1 MRGPPEPRIWTAT
14 GLPAQ
19 VCARAPGD
27 RASRAR
33 TQRVMCR
40 VMMKNHYR
48 SRSRFVEAG
57 SQSSSDGNSCSP
69 RATRLEMRFA
79 RQSLH
84 PDVAAFG
91 EPVDLPSRFEV
102 DAEFRVD
109 NVADHTEFNF
119 GLGTQSES
127 VADFLRDRDLSA
139 ISNFHTI

>member
-1 MRGPPEPRIWTAT
+1 
-14 GLPAQ
+14 
-19 VCARAPGD
+19 
-27 RASRAR
+27 
-33 TQRVMCR
+33 
-40 VMMKNHYR
+40 
-48 SRSRFVEAG
+48 
-57 SQSSSDGNSCSP
+57 
-69 RATRLEMRFA
+69 MRFA

-127 VADFLRDRDLSA
+127 VADFLRNRDLSA
-139 ISNFHTI
+139 ISNFHTIEDELRIIPCQSRFGCGRRMPGHDKMAVSLCAARTLPKHSGNA